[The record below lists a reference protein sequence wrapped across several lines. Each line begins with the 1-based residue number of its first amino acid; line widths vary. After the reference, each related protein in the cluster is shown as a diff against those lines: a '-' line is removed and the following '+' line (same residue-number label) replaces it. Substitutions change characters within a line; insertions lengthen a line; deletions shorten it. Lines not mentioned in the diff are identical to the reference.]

1 MERVYDALR
10 HRIVRGELLPGTRL
24 DPTRLAA
31 DLNSSATPVRDALHR
46 LLGERL
52 VAAWPQEGFHVPIY
66 SEGTLRDLHGWSLDI
81 LLAAARPAI
90 PTIYRNETDHDLPQP
105 DELAERVDTLFESIV
120 NASGN
125 LQRGDAMADVNARLH
140 PYRRIELDLILDA
153 TEEVERITVAWER
166 GEPAALR
173 HALTA
178 YHKRRVRLVP
188 NIAAVMQARM
198 RG

>member
-10 HRIVRGELLPGTRL
+10 YRIVRGELLPGTRL
-24 DPTRLAA
+24 DPSRLAA

-52 VAAWPQEGFHVPIY
+52 VAAWPQEGFHVPIC

-90 PTIYRNETDHDLPQP
+90 PAMYRAQAEHELPQT
-105 DELAERVDTLFESIV
+105 DEHAERVDALFEAIV
-120 NASGN
+120 SGSGN
-125 LQRGDAMADVNARLH
+125 LQHREAIADVNARLH
-140 PYRRIELDLILDA
+140 AYRRIEPHLMLDVGD
-153 TEEVERITVAWER
+153 EVDRLTAAWDR

-173 HALTA
+173 RELTA

-188 NIAAVMQARM
+188 NIAAVMQARV